1 MIGDYHVN
9 SSHHDSDVY
18 SKGANLLNTL
28 RQILNDDE
36 RWRQTLRGI
45 GAAFYHQTVTTEQIE
60 TFMAEETG
68 LELQSFF
75 DQYLRTSQIPIF
87 EYHTEEDK
95 LIYRWGETLEGFN
108 MPIDLKIEDESVR
121 LKPTTS
127 WQAYPLSH
135 RTTPALEID
144 PNYYIEVRPFK

>member
-1 MIGDYHVN
+1 
-9 SSHHDSDVY
+9 
-18 SKGANLLNTL
+18 LNTL

-45 GAAFYHQTVTTEQIE
+45 GAAFYHQTVTTDQIE

-87 EYHTEEDK
+87 EYHTEEDN

-108 MPIDLKIEDESVR
+108 MPIDLKIDDESVR
-121 LKPTTS
+121 LTPTTS
-127 WQAYPLSH
+127 WQSYPLAH
-135 RTTPALEID
+135 RMAPALEID
-144 PNYYIEVRPFK
+144 PNYYIEVKPFR